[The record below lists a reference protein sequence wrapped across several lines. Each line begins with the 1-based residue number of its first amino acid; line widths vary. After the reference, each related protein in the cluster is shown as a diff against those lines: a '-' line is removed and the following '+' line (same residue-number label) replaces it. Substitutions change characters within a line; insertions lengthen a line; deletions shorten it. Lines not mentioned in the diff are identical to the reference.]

1 MKNHI
6 DESEQI
12 VELKVQL
19 EWAKA
24 QLQFELERKDKE
36 IARMKKTIQ
45 KLQIRE
51 SNLIDE
57 KYDLQVKLRNLFDTI
72 LENAKVGVEESDSAI
87 AKIH

>member
-57 KYDLQVKLRNLFDTI
+57 NYDLQVKLRHLFDTI
-72 LENAKVGVEESDSAI
+72 LENAKVGTELSDSAI
-87 AKIH
+87 SKI